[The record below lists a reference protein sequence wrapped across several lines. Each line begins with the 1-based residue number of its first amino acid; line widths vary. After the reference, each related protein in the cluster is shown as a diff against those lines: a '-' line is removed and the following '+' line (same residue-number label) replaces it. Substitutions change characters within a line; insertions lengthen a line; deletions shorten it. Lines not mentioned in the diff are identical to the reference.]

1 MTSIE
6 IVGADGENK
15 PENKS
20 ATKSTVASD
29 AYRFDVMPLVVDGSS
44 GAFGW
49 LFS

>member
-29 AYRFDVMPLVVDGSS
+29 AYRKLRTLMRAYPVD
-44 GAFGW
+44 ADTRYI
-49 LFS
+49 